1 MGNVDGLPI
10 ASQAKSVVQASRGD
24 VDGAWATQDRFT
36 RHCIGAAQ
44 LRSAIEVV
52 RGDVNAAAATQRAFL
67 ANAGR
72 LLERSEVADAVPVL
86 AQIKAAAHAAD
97 GRVEEAAVTQ
107 RNFLTRCPV
116 VSQVR
121 SLVDLA
127 SGKPQEALETQ
138 REFLDFSSRSLDQV
152 PLLGQAKAWL
162 HRSLGDEERATL
174 AYEAATAS
182 SRRSLE
188 LLTSGINDV
197 FGGST
202 AAGSS
207 SPPVSMDSKPLSDRE
222 IQEHTL
228 CFEIQ
233 PEHLQSHRSCP
244 VCMQDF
250 ENEELATTLR
260 CFHIF
265 HTSCAHKWLQ
275 DHGNC
280 PVCRVSAVPGHS
292 ERW

>member
-52 RGDVNAAAATQRAFL
+52 RGDVNAAASTQRAFL

-127 SGKPQEALETQ
+127 SGKPEEALETQ

-197 FGGST
+197 FGSST
-202 AAGSS
+202 SAGSS
-207 SPPVSMDSKPLSDRE
+207 SPPVSNQSIYNLTDLVQCVCK
-222 IQEHTL
+222 TL
-228 CFEIQ
+228 KTKSLLPRYAAFTYFTHPALISGFRIMAIVQCVEYPPCLAI
-233 PEHLQSHRSCP
+233 LRDGSC
-244 VCMQDF
+244 
-250 ENEELATTLR
+250 
-260 CFHIF
+260 HI
-265 HTSCAHKWLQ
+265 
-275 DHGNC
+275 NC
-280 PVCRVSAVPGHS
+280 
-292 ERW
+292 